1 MGVLVDK
8 NYALEIAAVSANS
21 LSQFIKP
28 FPLSSTHLEAM
39 LFKICKSSDISENS
53 MRAFPVEKT
62 DVLVV
67 RHNGVLFACNNSCP
81 HRGASLSKGEIKG
94 DNIICYM
101 HGYEFNIFTGK
112 LVNMKSWKRDSRWME
127 QTAAWRESG
136 DLTMYSVEEKD
147 NEVYVEIPSDNP
159 KSAA

>member
-1 MGVLVDK
+1 
-8 NYALEIAAVSANS
+8 
-21 LSQFIKP
+21 
-28 FPLSSTHLEAM
+28 M
-39 LFKICKSSDISENS
+39 LYKICKSSDIPEKS
-53 MRAFPVEKT
+53 MRAFPVDKT
-62 DVLVV
+62 DVLLL

-101 HGYEFNIFTGK
+101 HGYEFDIFTGK

-136 DLTMYSVEEKD
+136 DLTMYSVMEKD
-147 NEVYVEIPSDNP
+147 NEVYVEIHSDNP

>member
-1 MGVLVDK
+1 
-8 NYALEIAAVSANS
+8 
-21 LSQFIKP
+21 
-28 FPLSSTHLEAM
+28 
-39 LFKICKSSDISENS
+39 

-136 DLTMYSVEEKD
+136 DLTVYSVEEKD

>member
-1 MGVLVDK
+1 MSVLVDK

-28 FPLSSTHLEAM
+28 FPLSSTHLKAM
-39 LFKICKSSDISENS
+39 LFKICKSSDIPENS
-53 MRAFPVEKT
+53 KRAFPVEKT

-136 DLTMYSVEEKD
+136 DLTVYSVEEKD

>member
-39 LFKICKSSDISENS
+39 LFKICKSCDIPENS

-136 DLTMYSVEEKD
+136 DLTVYSVEEKD

>member
-39 LFKICKSSDISENS
+39 LFKICKSSDIPENS

-147 NEVYVEIPSDNP
+147 NDVYVEIPSDNP
-159 KSAA
+159 KSVA

>member
-1 MGVLVDK
+1 VRVLIDK
-8 NYALEIAAVSANS
+8 NYALVIAAVSANS

-39 LFKICKSSDISENS
+39 LFKICKSSDIPENS

-67 RHNGVLFACNNSCP
+67 RHDGVLFACNNSCP
-81 HRGASLSKGEIKG
+81 HRGASLSKGEVKG

-136 DLTMYSVEEKD
+136 DLTMYYVEEKD

>member
-39 LFKICKSSDISENS
+39 LFKICKSSDIPENS

-81 HRGASLSKGEIKG
+81 HRGESLSKGEIKG

-112 LVNMKSWKRDSRWME
+112 LVNMKSWKRDARWME

>member
-39 LFKICKSSDISENS
+39 LFKICKSSDIPENS
-53 MRAFPVEKT
+53 MRAFPVDKT
-62 DVLVV
+62 DVLLV

-101 HGYEFNIFTGK
+101 HGYEFDIFTGK

-147 NEVYVEIPSDNP
+147 NEVYVEIQSDNL

>member
-1 MGVLVDK
+1 MH
-8 NYALEIAAVSANS
+8 EIAVISANS

-28 FPLSSTHLEAM
+28 FPLSSIHLEAM
-39 LFKICKSSDISENS
+39 LFKICKSSDIPENS

-101 HGYEFNIFTGK
+101 HGYEFNIFTGR
-112 LVNMKSWKRDSRWME
+112 LVNMKSWKRDWRWME

-136 DLTMYSVEEKD
+136 DLTMYSVEEND

-159 KSAA
+159 KSAT

>member
-8 NYALEIAAVSANS
+8 NYVLEIAAVSANS

-39 LFKICKSSDISENS
+39 LFKICKSSDIPENS

>member
-39 LFKICKSSDISENS
+39 LFKICKSSDIPENS

-67 RHNGVLFACNNSCP
+67 RH
-81 HRGASLSKGEIKG
+81 
-94 DNIICYM
+94 
-101 HGYEFNIFTGK
+101 
-112 LVNMKSWKRDSRWME
+112 
-127 QTAAWRESG
+127 
-136 DLTMYSVEEKD
+136 
-147 NEVYVEIPSDNP
+147 
-159 KSAA
+159 

>member
-1 MGVLVDK
+1 MRVLVEK

-39 LFKICKSSDISENS
+39 LFKICKSSDIPENS

-67 RHNGVLFACNNSCP
+67 RHDGVLFACNNSCP

-101 HGYEFNIFTGK
+101 HGYEFDIFTGK

-136 DLTMYSVEEKD
+136 DLTVYSVEEKD